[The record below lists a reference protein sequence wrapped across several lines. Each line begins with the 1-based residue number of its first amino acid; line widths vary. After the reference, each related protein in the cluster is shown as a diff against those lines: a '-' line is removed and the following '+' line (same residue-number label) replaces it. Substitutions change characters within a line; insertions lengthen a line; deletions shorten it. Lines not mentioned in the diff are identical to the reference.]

1 MITLHTMPG
10 TDKVESM
17 SPFCM
22 KVEIYLKL
30 QKVPYKVFLGDPRK
44 APKGKLPI
52 IEVEGRRIADSSAIL
67 AYLEDKADKP
77 LDRALDAASRARSHV
92 LKRLFEE
99 SLYFVMVWSRW
110 GDDAGW
116 EEVRPRIEK
125 VIPAAL
131 RWFVPGIIRK
141 KVIASTVAQGIGRH
155 TPDEIYAFG
164 KADLEAISGMLGDG
178 PYLLGAELHTIDV
191 IAYAFLANI
200 VRWAKPSPLT
210 DVARGLPNL
219 EAYLKRI
226 DAQLAANAPAATV
239 DASSVDAAS
248 ADA

>member
-22 KVEIYLKL
+22 KVEVYLKL

-52 IEVEGRRIADSSAIL
+52 IEVDGRRIADSSAIL
-67 AYLEDKADKP
+67 AYLEDQSDKP
-77 LDRALDAASRARSHV
+77 LDRALDAAGRARSHV

-99 SLYFVMVWSRW
+99 SLYFVLVWSRW

-125 VIPAAL
+125 IIPAPL
-131 RWFVPGIIRK
+131 RWLVPGIIRK
-141 KVIASTVAQGIGRH
+141 KVIASTVAQGVGRH
-155 TPDEIYAFG
+155 TPDEIYALG
-164 KADLEAISGMLGDG
+164 KADLEAVAALLGEG
-178 PYLLGAELHTIDV
+178 PYLLGGEVHVIDV
-191 IAYAFLANI
+191 VAYAFLANI
-200 VRWAKPSPLT
+200 LRWPKPSPLT
-210 DVARGLPNL
+210 DTARALPGL
-219 EAYLKRI
+219 EAYVTRI
-226 DAQLAANAPAATV
+226 EAQLA
-239 DASSVDAAS
+239 S
-248 ADA
+248 